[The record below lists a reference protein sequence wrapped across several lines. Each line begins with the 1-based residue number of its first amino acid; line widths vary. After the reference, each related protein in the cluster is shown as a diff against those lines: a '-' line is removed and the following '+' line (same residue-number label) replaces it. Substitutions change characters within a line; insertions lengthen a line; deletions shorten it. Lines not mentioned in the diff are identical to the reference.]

1 MTSSKTGAVRVVLM
15 LCAAVLA
22 FGVWGTGMA
31 GAATKTTVKVTKV
44 PDVGSVLADSS
55 GKTLYTLTDANGVA
69 VECTGPCL
77 TAWPAY
83 MVTATKAKAPK
94 GVKSIAISDTN
105 QVTWKDLP
113 LYTFSGDDAA
123 KVAKGER
130 PRELRR
136 HLERGEGG
144 QDREHSGDDH
154 PEDQLRLQRLLIPPR
169 YTAGCVELG
178 LHHAAELAQPFQ
190 LRFVQQTRTV
200 VHDAERADALA
211 AGRSTA
217 VRPRRS
223 AAAAR
228 APRTGCR
235 RSGRR
240 GARR

>member
-55 GKTLYTLTDANGVA
+55 GKTLYTLTDANGAA

-105 QVTWKDLP
+105 QVTWKGLP

-123 KVAKGER
+123 KVAKGNG
-130 PRELRR
+130 LVSF
-136 HLERGEGG
+136 GG
-144 QDREHSGDDH
+144 TWSVVKVGKTASTPVTTTPKTSSG
-154 PEDQLRLQRLLIPPR
+154 
-169 YTAGCVELG
+169 Y
-178 LHHAAELAQPFQ
+178 
-190 LRFVQQTRTV
+190 
-200 VHDAERADALA
+200 
-211 AGRSTA
+211 
-217 VRPRRS
+217 
-223 AAAAR
+223 
-228 APRTGCR
+228 
-235 RSGRR
+235 SGY
-240 GARR
+240 